1 MSLVLAGLVAL
12 VLLHLV
18 LASVDSTWPF
28 FVVLLG
34 AGLVGRHLRRKA
46 QA

>member
-12 VLLHLV
+12 LVLHLV
-18 LASVDSTWPF
+18 LATLGGSWPF

-34 AGLVGRHLRRKA
+34 AGLVGRRLRRKA

>member
-12 VLLHLV
+12 LLLHLV
-18 LASVDSTWPF
+18 LATFGGSWPF

-34 AGLVGRHLRRKA
+34 AGLFGWHLRRKA